1 MLEEHDYSEL
11 EQAQV
16 EFANISRNL
25 LSSYSALAERA
36 EVVELELSRTNA
48 ELEVKVLELDRVT
61 RDLEAVLSA
70 LPTGVVVRDAHGII
84 LRANP
89 AAQRIL
95 GVEAS
100 ELIGQADHP
109 LLCGSESNGASREV
123 ARKDGVR
130 LVIASR
136 YSEVASKLDGDNEA
150 ERAISGSVEILDDR
164 TEIAQLTERLHTR
177 DKVQSLG
184 TLASGIAHEIRNP
197 LNAVQGFASLLEREF
212 EADSKAAHWAS
223 LIVEG
228 AHEANSII
236 TSLLCLGR
244 PESLVSEAIDPEDLL
259 SQAVRAALPVGPDGH
274 SDDSK
279 WKITATTTAP
289 HFEGDRIKLRQAV
302 RNLIAN
308 AIDIQPDGGEVEV
321 VLLQEGQ
328 HIVIC
333 VRDAGPGV
341 PDDIRGK
348 VTDPFFTTRAE
359 GTGLGLAL
367 ACTIAQ
373 VHGGRVEVSPEA
385 SRLGGAEF
393 FIRFPFTPVI

>member
-11 EQAQV
+11 EQAQA
-16 EFANISRNL
+16 EFASISRNL

-36 EVVELELSRTNA
+36 EFVELELSRTNA
-48 ELEVKVLELDRVT
+48 ELEVKVRELDRVT

-70 LPTGVVVRDAHGII
+70 LPTGVVVRDADGII

-95 GVEAS
+95 GMKAD
-100 ELIGQADHP
+100 ELLGQNGHP
-109 LLCGSESNGASREV
+109 LLCGAEANGASREV
-123 ARKDGVR
+123 AREDGVR

-136 YSEVASKLDGDNEA
+136 YSEVGSGLDSDDEND
-150 ERAISGSVEILDDR
+150 RAISGSVEILDDR

-197 LNAVQGFASLLEREF
+197 LNAVQGFASLLEREL
-212 EADSKAAHWAS
+212 EEDSKAKHWAS

-228 AHEANSII
+228 AKEANSII
-236 TSLLCLGR
+236 SSLLCLGR
-244 PESLVSEAIDPEDLL
+244 PEGLVLEAIDPQELL
-259 SQAVRAALPVGPDGH
+259 DQAVRAALPVGPDGH
-274 SDDSK
+274 PDASK
-279 WKITATTTAP
+279 WKITANSTAR

-321 VLLQEGQ
+321 VLLEESE

-341 PDDIRGK
+341 SEDIRGK